1 MEGLNPKTSDQWREE
16 EAARRFLAGE
26 DAKPSATTP
35 HKHDDKR

>member
-1 MEGLNPKTSDQWREE
+1 MTVRVKEGT
-16 EAARRFLAGE
+16 LALIDLLSRQSALGE